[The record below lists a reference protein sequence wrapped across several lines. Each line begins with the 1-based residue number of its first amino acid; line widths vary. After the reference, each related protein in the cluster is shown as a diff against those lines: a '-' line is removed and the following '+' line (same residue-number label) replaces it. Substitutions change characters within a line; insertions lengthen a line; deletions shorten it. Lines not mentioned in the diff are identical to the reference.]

1 MITHIAFTVY
11 PVSDISRSRRFYE
24 EALGLKLAHDFSNR
38 WIEYDVAGQ
47 TFAITTM
54 MTENK
59 PGAQGAGIA
68 FEVDDLDKTL
78 ADLKK
83 AGVKFMMEAFAT
95 PVCRMAVVSD
105 PDGNGIVIHKLHA

>member
-24 EALGLKLAHDFSNR
+24 EVLGLKLAHDFSNR

-54 MTENK
+54 MEENK

-83 AGVKFMMEAFAT
+83 ANVKFMMDAFST
-95 PVCRMAVVSD
+95 PVCPMAGISD
-105 PDGNGIVIHKLHA
+105 PPGNGIVLHKL